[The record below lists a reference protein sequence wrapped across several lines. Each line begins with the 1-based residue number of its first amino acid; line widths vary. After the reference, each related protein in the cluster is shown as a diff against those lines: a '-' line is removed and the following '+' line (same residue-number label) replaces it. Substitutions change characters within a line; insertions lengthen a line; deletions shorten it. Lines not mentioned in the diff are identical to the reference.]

1 MLTGVIFQVREFRI
15 NNQCKANQMAVDK
28 APDPHAI
35 PVGQASSHVD
45 RLNALWKLSVQGGLS
60 DPERIRAMLDM
71 AAQVLDMDLVVLG
84 EFDEHYI
91 ARYVSDRLGV
101 FPEGTVL
108 PAETTLCH
116 IVHRSRTPYH
126 VADLA
131 AHPLHAQDAL
141 VTELGLRTYSG
152 IPVLVGDEARWVLA
166 FLRRRSDAPPDSVD
180 IAYMDLIAD
189 WLGNALY
196 QSAQKELLQRIAL
209 TDPLTGLPN
218 RRAAEERLQLERART
233 PRDGHGF
240 ALALIDLDHFK
251 MVNDRYGH
259 AVGDEVLKAVARRF
273 ESGLRKGDWVA
284 RWGGEEFLF
293 VLHGSTA
300 EEAARIIDRLAG
312 HARAKPIQTSVG
324 AISVSFSA
332 GVAAFDTNDT
342 ETLPMLEKIDHAL
355 YRAKADGRDQVR
367 MATHTHVPWNSA
379 LLRQALAE
387 RRVRQ
392 ASQVIVD
399 LQTGR
404 TVADEAL
411 ARIETATGEIIEAR
425 DFVDMAEGLGLM
437 AEIDRQVIHGVMQ
450 GCVVRMEQGGSS
462 DFAHFVNVSPQFLA
476 RRDLVEEMLENAM
489 HYCQTCSAMLG
500 PVKPIVLELTERQR
514 IVSLEKLRADL
525 QPFIDFGFRL
535 ALDDFGSGYSS
546 YLYLAHLPVK
556 FLKIEGWLVANMRLD
571 RKVAGI
577 VESLANFARKEGV
590 QTVAEHVEDAETARI
605 LADMGV
611 DYGQGWHFGRPQL
624 V

>member
-1 MLTGVIFQVREFRI
+1 MQPV
-15 NNQCKANQMAVDK
+15 NQS
-28 APDPHAI
+28 DPVV
-35 PVGQASSHVD
+35 PRVSQGDTHVD
-45 RLNALWKLSVQGGLS
+45 RLNALWKLSVQPGLS
-60 DPERIRAMLDM
+60 DADRIRAMLDM
-71 AAQVLDMDLVVLG
+71 AAKVLDVDLVVLG
-84 EFDEHYI
+84 EFGVHYT
-91 ARYVSDRLGV
+91 ARYVSDRLGA

-108 PAETTLCH
+108 MVETVLCH
-116 IVHRSRTPYH
+116 AVHLTRQPSH
-126 VADLA
+126 IADLRED
-131 AHPLHAQDAL
+131 PLYADHAL
-141 VTELGLRTYSG
+141 VNQLGLRTYSG
-152 IPVLVGDEARWVLA
+152 LPVSVGEDSRWVLA
-166 FLRRRSDAPPDSVD
+166 FLRRHRESPHDAVD
-180 IAYMDLIAD
+180 VAYMGLIAD
-189 WLGNALY
+189 WLGNALH
-196 QSAQKELLQRIAL
+196 QSAQKDLLQRIAL
-209 TDPLTGLPN
+209 TDPLTGLAN
-218 RRAAEERLQLERART
+218 RRAAEERLQSERART

-240 ALALIDLDHFK
+240 ALALVDLDHFK

-273 ESGLRKGDWVA
+273 ESGLREGDWVA

-293 VLHGSTA
+293 VLHGSTV
-300 EEAARIIDRLAG
+300 EEAASVMERLVSQ
-312 HARAKPIQTSVG
+312 ARAVPIQTSVG

-332 GVAAFDTNDT
+332 GVAAFGVNDS
-342 ETLPMLEKIDHAL
+342 EILPMLEKIDHAL

-367 MATHTHVPWNSA
+367 MATQSSVPWNSA
-379 LLRQALAE
+379 LLRQALTE
-387 RRVRQ
+387 NRVRQ

-399 LQTGR
+399 LQSGLAI
-404 TVADEAL
+404 ADEAL
-411 ARIETATGEIIEAR
+411 ARIETATGEMVEAK

-437 AEIDRQVIHGVMQ
+437 AEIDRQVVRDVMRR
-450 GCVVRMEQGGSS
+450 CVDRMDQGGAT

-489 HYCQTCSAMLG
+489 GYCQTCNVMLG

-546 YLYLAHLPVK
+546 YLYLAHLPVS
-556 FLKIEGWLVANMRLD
+556 FLKIEGWLVSHMRQD

-577 VESLANFARKEGV
+577 VESLANFARKEGML
-590 QTVAEHVEDAETARI
+590 TVAEHVEDAETARI

>member
-1 MLTGVIFQVREFRI
+1 MLSVNES
-15 NNQCKANQMAVDK
+15 
-28 APDPHAI
+28 DPR
-35 PVGQASSHVD
+35 VSLTRQSDTHVD
-45 RLNALWKLSVQGGLS
+45 RLNALWKLSVRRGLS
-60 DPERIRAMLDM
+60 DSERIRAMLAM
-71 AAQVLDMDLVVLG
+71 AAEVLDMDLAVLG
-84 EFDEHYI
+84 ELGEYCT

-101 FPEGTVL
+101 FPEGSRQAIDVS
-108 PAETTLCH
+108 LCRVVYHTCAPSH
-116 IVHRSRTPYH
+116 I
-126 VADLA
+126 ADLTS
-131 AHPLHAQDAL
+131 HPMHAGNPM
-141 VTELGLRTYSG
+141 VTEFGMRTFSG
-152 IPVLVGDEARWVLA
+152 IPVTVGDEARWVLA
-166 FLRRRSDAPPDSVD
+166 FLRQRSESPPDAVD

-189 WLGNALY
+189 WLGNALH
-196 QSAQKELLQRIAL
+196 QSAQKDLLQRIAL

-218 RRAAEERLQLERART
+218 RRAAEERLQKERART

-240 ALALIDLDHFK
+240 ALALVDLDHFK

-259 AVGDEVLKAVARRF
+259 AVGDEVLNAVARRF
-273 ESGLRKGDWVA
+273 ESGLREGDWVA

-293 VLHGSTA
+293 VLHGSTV
-300 EEAARIIDRLAG
+300 EDAASIMERLAG
-312 HARAKPIQTSVG
+312 EARSTPVQTSVG

-332 GVAAFDTNDT
+332 GVAAFGTNDS
-342 ETLPMLEKIDHAL
+342 ETLPMMEKIDHAL

-367 MATHTHVPWNSA
+367 MAAHTHFPWNSA

-387 RRVRQ
+387 QRVRQ

-399 LQTGR
+399 LQSGQTIG
-404 TVADEAL
+404 DEAL
-411 ARIETATGEIIEAR
+411 ARIETATGEIVEAQ

-437 AEIDRQVIHGVMQ
+437 AEIDRQVVRNVMQ
-450 GCVVRMEQGGSS
+450 RCVVRMDQGGAP

-489 HYCQTCSAMLG
+489 GYCQTCSVMLG

-546 YLYLAHLPVK
+546 YLYLAHLPVS
-556 FLKIEGWLVANMRLD
+556 FLKIEGWLVSHMRRD

-590 QTVAEHVEDAETARI
+590 RTVAEHVEDAETARI

-611 DYGQGWHFGRPQL
+611 DYGQGWHFGRPQMT
-624 V
+624 

>member
-1 MLTGVIFQVREFRI
+1 MQLV
-15 NNQCKANQMAVDK
+15 NQSDPVVAPLANQGDA
-28 APDPHAI
+28 
-35 PVGQASSHVD
+35 HVD
-45 RLNALWKLSVQGGLS
+45 RLNALWKLSVQPGLS
-60 DPERIRAMLDM
+60 DAERIRAMLDM
-71 AAQVLDMDLVVLG
+71 AAKVLDMDLVVLG
-84 EFDEHYI
+84 EFGEHYT
-91 ARYVSDRLGV
+91 ARYVSDRLGC

-108 PAETTLCH
+108 MVETVLCH
-116 IVHRSRTPYH
+116 AVHLTRAPSH
-126 VADLA
+126 IADLREA
-131 AHPLHAQDAL
+131 PLYTNHAL
-141 VTELGLRTYSG
+141 VNQLGLRTYSG
-152 IPVLVGDEARWVLA
+152 LPVSVGEDARWVLA
-166 FLRRRSDAPPDSVD
+166 FLRQRCVSPPDAVD
-180 IAYMDLIAD
+180 VAYMGLIAD
-189 WLGNALY
+189 WLGNALH

-218 RRAAEERLQLERART
+218 RRAAEERLKTERART

-240 ALALIDLDHFK
+240 ALALADLDHFK

-273 ESGLRKGDWVA
+273 ESGLREGDWVA

-293 VLHGSTA
+293 VLHGGTV
-300 EEAARIIDRLAG
+300 EEAASIMERLVG
-312 HARAKPIQTSVG
+312 QARAMPIQTSVG
-324 AISVSFSA
+324 AISLSFSA
-332 GVAAFDTNDT
+332 GVAAFGTNDS
-342 ETLPMLEKIDHAL
+342 EILPMLEKIDHAL

-367 MATHTHVPWNSA
+367 TAAHSPVLWNSA

-387 RRVRQ
+387 NRVRQ
-392 ASQVIVD
+392 VSQVIVD
-399 LQTGR
+399 LQSGLAI
-404 TVADEAL
+404 ADETL
-411 ARIETATGEIIEAR
+411 ARIETATGEMVEAE

-437 AEIDRQVIHGVMQ
+437 AEIDRQAIRNVMQ
-450 GCVVRMEQGGSS
+450 RCVTRMDQGGAT

-476 RRDLVEEMLENAM
+476 RHDLVEEMLNNAM
-489 HYCQTCSAMLG
+489 GYCQTCGVMLG

-546 YLYLAHLPVK
+546 YLYLAHLPVS
-556 FLKIEGWLVANMRLD
+556 FLKIEGWLVSHMRQD

-577 VESLANFARKEGV
+577 VESLASFARKEGV
-590 QTVAEHVEDAETARI
+590 LTVAEHVEDAETARI

-624 V
+624 A

>member
-1 MLTGVIFQVREFRI
+1 MV
-15 NNQCKANQMAVDK
+15 AVK
-28 APDPHAI
+28 ESDPRAM
-35 PVGQASSHVD
+35 PASQGNSHVD

-84 EFDEHYI
+84 EFSEHYV

-108 PAETTLCH
+108 PVEAALCH
-116 IVHRSRTPYH
+116 VVHQSRTPCH
-126 VADLA
+126 IEDLA
-131 AHPLHAQDAL
+131 AHPLHAEDAL
-141 VTELGLRTYSG
+141 VTELGMRTYSG
-152 IPVLVGDEARWVLA
+152 IPVSAGDEARWVLA
-166 FLRRRSDAPPDSVD
+166 FLRRRSEAPPDAVD

-189 WLGNALY
+189 WLGNALH
-196 QSAQKELLQRIAL
+196 QSAQKDLLQRIAL

-218 RRAAEERLQLERART
+218 RRAAEERLQKEKART
-233 PRDGHGF
+233 PRDGRGF
-240 ALALIDLDHFK
+240 ALALVDLDHFK
-251 MVNDRYGH
+251 TVNDRYGH

-273 ESGLRKGDWVA
+273 EAGLREGDWVA

-293 VLHGSTA
+293 VLHGSTV
-300 EEAARIIDRLAG
+300 EEAANIMERLAG
-312 HARAKPIQTSVG
+312 QARATPVQTSVG
-324 AISVSFSA
+324 AISLSFSA
-332 GVAAFDTNDT
+332 GVAAFGTNDS
-342 ETLPMLEKIDHAL
+342 EILPMLEDIDTAL
-355 YRAKADGRDQVR
+355 YRAKAEGRDQVQV
-367 MATHTHVPWNSA
+367 AVPKHVQWNSA

-387 RRVRQ
+387 NRIRQ

-399 LQTGR
+399 LQSGQA
-404 TVADEAL
+404 VADEAL
-411 ARIETATGEIIEAR
+411 ARIETATGDIVEAK

-437 AEIDRQVIHGVMQ
+437 AEIDRQVIRDVMQ
-450 GCVVRMEQGGSS
+450 RCVVRMDQGGAT

-489 HYCQTCSAMLG
+489 GYCQTCNVMLG

-514 IVSLEKLRADL
+514 IVSLTKLRADL

-546 YLYLAHLPVK
+546 YLYLAHLPVS
-556 FLKIEGWLVANMRLD
+556 FLKIEGWLVSNMRQD

-577 VESLANFARKEGV
+577 VESLASFARKEGV
-590 QTVAEHVEDAETARI
+590 LTVAEHVEDAETARM

-624 V
+624 AGS

>member
-1 MLTGVIFQVREFRI
+1 MV
-15 NNQCKANQMAVDK
+15 
-28 APDPHAI
+28 
-35 PVGQASSHVD
+35 PVNKPGRCASPASQGSSHVD
-45 RLNALWKLSVQGGLS
+45 RLNALWKLSVRGGLS

-71 AAQVLDMDLVVLG
+71 AAGVLDMDLVVLG
-84 EFDEHYI
+84 EFGEHYI

-101 FPEGTVL
+101 FPEGTTL
-108 PAETTLCH
+108 PAEKALCH
-116 IVHRSRTPYH
+116 VVHQSRTPYH
-126 VADLA
+126 IEDLA
-131 AHPLHAQDAL
+131 AHPLHAHDAL
-141 VTELGLRTYSG
+141 VTELGMRTYSG
-152 IPVLVGDEARWVLA
+152 IPVAVGDEARWVLA
-166 FLRRRSDAPPDSVD
+166 FLRRRSDAPPDAVD

-196 QSAQKELLQRIAL
+196 QSAQKDLLHRIAL

-218 RRAAEERLQLERART
+218 RRAAEERLQKEKART
-233 PRDGHGF
+233 PRDGRGF
-240 ALALIDLDHFK
+240 ALALVDLDHFK

-259 AVGDEVLKAVARRF
+259 AVGDEVLKTVARRF
-273 ESGLRKGDWVA
+273 ESGLREGDWVA

-300 EEAARIIDRLAG
+300 EEAAGIMERLAG
-312 HARAKPIQTSVG
+312 QARATPVQTNVG
-324 AISVSFSA
+324 AISLSFSA
-332 GVAAFDTNDT
+332 GVAAFGTNDS
-342 ETLPMLEKIDHAL
+342 EILPMLEDIDAAL
-355 YRAKADGRDQVR
+355 YRAKAEGRDQVQVAVQAR
-367 MATHTHVPWNSA
+367 VQWNSA

-387 RRVRQ
+387 NRVHQ
-392 ASQVIVD
+392 ASQLIVD
-399 LQTGR
+399 LQSGQA
-404 TVADEAL
+404 VADEAL
-411 ARIETATGEIIEAR
+411 ARVETATGEIVEAK

-437 AEIDRQVIHGVMQ
+437 AEIDRQVIRDVMQ
-450 GCVVRMEQGGSS
+450 RCVKRMDRGGAP

-489 HYCQTCSAMLG
+489 GYCQTCNVMLG

-514 IVSLEKLRADL
+514 IVSLAKLRADL

-546 YLYLAHLPVK
+546 YLYLAHLPVS
-556 FLKIEGWLVANMRLD
+556 FLKIEGWLVSNMRQD

-577 VESLANFARKEGV
+577 VESLASFARKEGV
-590 QTVAEHVEDAETARI
+590 LTVAEHVEDAETARM

-624 V
+624 AGS